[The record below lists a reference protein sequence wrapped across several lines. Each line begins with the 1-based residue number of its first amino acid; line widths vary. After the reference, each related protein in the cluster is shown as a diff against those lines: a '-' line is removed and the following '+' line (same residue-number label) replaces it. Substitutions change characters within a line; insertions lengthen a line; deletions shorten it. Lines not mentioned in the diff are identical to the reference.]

1 MKKLT
6 RGNILSFLFLITIIL
21 VIAYFTGEN
30 GEDSDAASLKIAD
43 GIERFMSRYFTVRHH
58 DFFWTGTLNEIIRK
72 MGHFTEF
79 FLLGIAACS
88 FFLSV
93 FPKKWLTALVSF
105 ALCGLVAMADEFRQ
119 TFVSGRSPRWF
130 DVKLDMIG
138 ALVGIGI
145 FMGFYFLLKEYKRMK
160 NRIKQLEQE
169 LKEDYHG
176 EHQGESTH

>member
-58 DFFWTGTLNEIIRK
+58 DFFWTVPFNEIIRK

-79 FLLGIAACS
+79 LPDWVLPRAAFFYQCFL
-88 FFLSV
+88 
-93 FPKKWLTALVSF
+93 
-105 ALCGLVAMADEFRQ
+105 R
-119 TFVSGRSPRWF
+119 SG
-130 DVKLDMIG
+130 
-138 ALVGIGI
+138 
-145 FMGFYFLLKEYKRMK
+145 
-160 NRIKQLEQE
+160 
-169 LKEDYHG
+169 
-176 EHQGESTH
+176 